1 MTNAE
6 RAAPANRMLA
16 ASTAHPRL
24 TDHAGDGWPLH
35 YRDDRLSTGAPQ
47 ASLIAVGTAP
57 HLVGRGMGAAARSTE
72 CATTLADTSRTG
84 RRRSRSRPCAHRDA
98 VRRHSARASSA

>member
-1 MTNAE
+1 
-6 RAAPANRMLA
+6 MLA

-57 HLVGRGMGAAARSTE
+57 HLVGRGMRRRAVNGVRHDPRRHLTHRAAA
-72 CATTLADTSRTG
+72 LPLPPL
-84 RRRSRSRPCAHRDA
+84 RPP
-98 VRRHSARASSA
+98 